1 MPKIYKQLQV
11 QMFHTYLNLSL
22 MKKYVFNI
30 VKIVEIPTN
39 TAKEIFKDSSDSAE
53 KKKWPHWQWAM
64 HLLPFIQ

>member
-1 MPKIYKQLQV
+1 
-11 QMFHTYLNLSL
+11 

-64 HLLPFIQ
+64 HLLPLIQ

>member
-1 MPKIYKQLQV
+1 MPKMYKQLQV

-53 KKKWPHWQWAM
+53 KKK
-64 HLLPFIQ
+64 